1 MKKIK
6 QQREKEMKDKLK
18 QEITEWYENDN
29 EEFIEQIFDK
39 TTDEIIEEVGKKLVN
54 EFRMGNLRQP
64 FIISNEYY
72 VELLLKQIKEKMCER
87 MGAD

>member
-1 MKKIK
+1 
-6 QQREKEMKDKLK
+6 MKDKLK
-18 QEITEWYENDN
+18 QEITEWYKNDN

-39 TTDEIIEEVGKKLVN
+39 TADEIIEEVGKKLVN
-54 EFRMGNLRQP
+54 EFRTGNLRQP

-87 MGAD
+87 IKEDLSQP